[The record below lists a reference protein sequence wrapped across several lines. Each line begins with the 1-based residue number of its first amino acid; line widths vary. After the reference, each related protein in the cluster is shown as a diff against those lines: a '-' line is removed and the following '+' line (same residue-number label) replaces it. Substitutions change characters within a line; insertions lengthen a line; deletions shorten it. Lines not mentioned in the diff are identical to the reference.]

1 MKAGTPP
8 NPDEIKSL
16 VNGFRANLRALRDA
30 QTLEA
35 QVRKEY
41 IDPFWTAL
49 GWDVAN
55 RAHRPASESDVLIE
69 APVEG
74 LDKDRPSTRRPDYIF
89 RVDGVPQF
97 VVEAKKPAVDIK
109 TNKDAIFQAK
119 SYAWSA
125 QIPFAILTD
134 FEEFRLFDT
143 TIKPYYNEPSRGV
156 IADFDLRFEQYVDQW
171 DILRRT
177 FSREAVASR
186 SLETLLAKIK
196 HVAKGRRIRGI
207 DRMLLDLRGTE
218 PVDRAFL
225 KHLED
230 YRLRFAKVL
239 YKENRPEFPEAGTR
253 HGAARL
259 TEATQRLLDRLVFIR
274 VCEDRGITD
283 YGDLRHIVNHA
294 CEKRLDVY
302 AELTGLFR
310 RLNDLYNGYLFKA
323 HPSEALK
330 VPGDL
335 LAEFVRS
342 LYPPDGPYR
351 FDAIGD
357 DLLGIIYERFLG
369 STITVTRG
377 QVEAEEKP
385 DVRHAG
391 GVYYTPR
398 FVVDTI
404 VRRVVGPKIQGKSPA
419 EALNVRILDPAC
431 GSGSFLIAAF
441 QYLIDHCLR
450 HVTAHPEA
458 ATMAASPKA
467 RTRTVNVAFRDKEGQ
482 WHLTPDFRGRLLSSC
497 LYGVDID
504 HQAVEVTIMSL
515 YLKLLEGRLPPNWQR
530 AFLERGLLPPMDN
543 NICCGNSL
551 MSKTD
556 FDRYW
561 EDKFNSLFGGDE
573 DVRFRMNPF
582 DWTSETRGFGH
593 ILADGGGFD
602 CIIGNPPYIRVQEL
616 NKWSPEECEFYKWRY
631 KSAAKG
637 NYDIYVVFIERGLEL
652 LAPDGLM
659 GYICPH
665 KFWQATY
672 GRAIREL
679 LAEHKHLVSIV
690 DFGQN
695 QVFRGA
701 TTYTAVHILTRN
713 GKGDFLDF
721 GSILD
726 LTDGESQCRGL
737 EAESPLPGTERF
749 VTPQPKMADERFSF
763 VPAERSVIASLA
775 NRETVPLISVAR
787 LAQGLKTSADDVYVL
802 EQISRRGRV
811 VQARSD
817 FAPEGFEI
825 EADVLRPL
833 VKSEHVRRFELRP
846 TSLLLLFPYKVSA
859 TTYSLIDSAEF
870 RDKYHKAW
878 EYLKISEPRLR
889 ARERGKMRLRKDWYA
904 YIYPKNFLVLSKP
917 KLVIPD
923 IAERMRVAPDRTGEF
938 IFSGGG
944 AGGNAIVPTTRT
956 EFDYFMGL
964 LNSRLVEAYVGQTGT
979 KFRGGWLNCEV
990 RFIRGIPVPV
1000 LRNDSDKET
1009 ARKIGERAK
1018 LISAAK
1024 VSLHNDRLGD
1034 GERQRLEREVEA
1046 YEQEIDELVLRLYGI
1061 DKIPE

>member
-1 MKAGTPP
+1 MKPDTPP
-8 NPDEIKSL
+8 NLDEIKSL
-16 VNGFRANLRALRDA
+16 VNGFRANLRALRGE

-55 RAHRPASESDVLIE
+55 RAHRPASECDVVIE

-89 RVDGVPQF
+89 KADGVPQF
-97 VVEAKKPAVDIK
+97 VVEAKKPAVDLK

-143 TIKPYYNEPSRGV
+143 TLKPDYTEPSRGV
-156 IADFDLRFEQYVDQW
+156 IAEFDLRFEQYVDQW
-171 DILRRT
+171 DVLRRT
-177 FSREAVASR
+177 FGREAVASR
-186 SLETLLAKIK
+186 SLDALLAKIK
-196 HVAKGRRIRGI
+196 HVGSGRRIRGI

-239 YKENRPEFPEAGTR
+239 YKENRPEFPEAQTR

-283 YGDLRHIVNHA
+283 YGDLRHIVNRA

-302 AELTGLFR
+302 AELTRQFR
-310 RLNDLYNGYLFKA
+310 RLNDLYNGYLFKP
-323 HPSEALK
+323 HHSEALK
-330 VPGDL
+330 VPGNL

-369 STITVTRG
+369 SAITVTRG
-377 QVEAEEKP
+377 QVEAEQKP
-385 DVRHAG
+385 EVRHAG

-404 VRRVVGPKIQGKSPA
+404 VRRVVGPKIQDKSPA
-419 EALNVRILDPAC
+419 EVLNVRILDPAC

-441 QYLIDHCLR
+441 QFLIDHCVLY
-450 HVTAHPEA
+450 VTAHPET
-458 ATMAASPKA
+458 ATMAAA
-467 RTRTVNVAFRDKEGQ
+467 RKRTVKVAFRDTEGQ
-482 WHLTPDFRGRLLSSC
+482 WHLTPDFRGRLLSWC

-504 HQAVEVTIMSL
+504 QQAVEVTIMSL
-515 YLKLLEGRLPPNWQR
+515 YLKLLEGHLPPNWQR
-530 AFLERGLLPPMDN
+530 EFLERGLLPPMDN
-543 NICCGNSL
+543 NISCGNSL

-561 EDKFNSLFGGDE
+561 DDKYGSLFAGDE
-573 DVRFRMNPF
+573 EVRFRMNPF
-582 DWTSETRGFGH
+582 DWTSDTRGFGR
-593 ILADGGGFD
+593 ILAGGGGFD

-637 NYDIYVVFIERGLEL
+637 NYDIYVVFVERGLEL
-652 LAPDGLM
+652 LAPDGLL

-665 KFWQATY
+665 KFWQAKY
-672 GRAIREL
+672 GAEL
-679 LAEHKHLVSIV
+679 RKILARGSNLESIL
-690 DFGQN
+690 DFTDQ
-695 QVFRGA
+695 QVFKGA
-701 TTYTAVHILTRN
+701 TTYTAIHVLGARAREPM
-713 GKGDFLDF
+713 LDY
-721 GSILD
+721 SRITKLI
-726 LTDGESQCRGL
+726 DGESQCRRL
-737 EAESPLPGTERF
+737 ESANPISIPDMARWRA
-749 VTPQPKMADERFSF
+749 PQPKEGNSTWSF
-763 VPAERSVIASLA
+763 PPANAIHIAPSGQA
-775 NRETVPLISVAR
+775 GIYR
-787 LAQGLKTSADDVYVL
+787 LADLVSFSQGFKTGADPVFVVEL
-802 EQISRRGRV
+802 LHEQSGMARIRSRSTGN
-811 VQARSD
+811 
-817 FAPEGFEI
+817 EHLI
-825 EADVLRPL
+825 ESSILRPL
-833 VKSEHVRRFELRP
+833 IKSAHMRRFEISPTTLRLVFP
-846 TSLLLLFPYKVSA
+846 YEVTGERWRILDPEELAGKYPRLWYEYLQPNRPALDRREKGKFRGPHFYQYSRQQNFVPLSKSKLVTPDMADRMRFSYDRDGRFYFSGGAAGGVCVIPGERIGPLLLLG
-859 TTYSLIDSAEF
+859 I
-870 RDKYHKAW
+870 
-878 EYLKISEPRLR
+878 
-889 ARERGKMRLRKDWYA
+889 
-904 YIYPKNFLVLSKP
+904 
-917 KLVIPD
+917 
-923 IAERMRVAPDRTGEF
+923 
-938 IFSGGG
+938 
-944 AGGNAIVPTTRT
+944 
-956 EFDYFMGL
+956 
-964 LNSRLVEAYVGQTGT
+964 LNSRLIETVVRERNGVG
-979 KFRGGWLNCEV
+979 FRGGYLNCEI
-990 RFIRGIPVPV
+990 RFLREIPVRLPV
-1000 LRNDSDKET
+1000 TSSEERVASKVQERVTTILDSKRSLR
-1009 ARKIGERAK
+1009 G
-1018 LISAAK
+1018 L
-1024 VSLHNDRLGD
+1024 LGD